1 MTISGLARFVGLAA
15 VAALIAAC
23 TPAIGS
29 EEWCNDLKQKPK
41 GEWSVSEAADFAKH
55 CLLR

>member
-15 VAALIAAC
+15 VAALVAAC
-23 TPAIGS
+23 TPAVGS
-29 EEWCNDLKQKPK
+29 EEWCNDLEQKQK

>member
-1 MTISGLARFVGLAA
+1 MTISRLARFAGLAA

-23 TPAIGS
+23 SPEVGS
-29 EEWCNDLKQKPK
+29 AAWCSDLKQKPT
-41 GEWSVSEAADFAKH
+41 GEWSVNQAADFAKH

>member
-1 MTISGLARFVGLAA
+1 MTINRLARVVGLAA

-23 TPAIGS
+23 SPAIGS

-41 GEWSVSEAADFAKH
+41 AEWSVNAAADFAKH

>member
-1 MTISGLARFVGLAA
+1 MTISRLSRFAGLAA

-23 TPAIGS
+23 TPAVGS
-29 EEWCNDLKQKPK
+29 EEWCNDLKQKPQ
-41 GEWSVSEAADFAKH
+41 GEWSVNQAADFAKH